1 MNATI
6 SLRRYTM
13 PQGAM
18 PLLTEAPLQQKDHLC
33 GPFHAAR
40 ILRDFGVTDSDGEP
54 LDQDLVA
61 LRAGTT
67 LPRDFADGGVPIGA
81 ASWSDYRFELA
92 RVDSDDAGTSARGL
106 ASAIEELATGRL
118 VCVPISGQWTADAVE
133 GLMALD
139 ARLIA
144 NLRTGRLWG
153 ACPRQED
160 LLAVLDGTAVP
171 DAPPPDWD
179 VGHFV
184 ELVELLR
191 GRRGSLVL
199 IRDSYPSLGW
209 GGLHLQP
216 PAVIAEA
223 LIRGDGRQGGVLA
236 VVEPEA
242 AAAVHRRASELGL
255 KTEMW
260 EN

>member
-1 MNATI
+1 M
-6 SLRRYTM
+6 S
-13 PQGAM
+13 
-18 PLLTEAPLQQKDHLC
+18 LLTEASRQQKDHLC

-40 ILRDFGVTDSDGEP
+40 ILRDIGVTDADGEP

-67 LPRDFADGGVPIGA
+67 LPRDLTDGGMPTGA
-81 ASWSDYRFELA
+81 TSWSDYRYGLA
-92 RVDSDDAGTSARGL
+92 RVDRDDAGTSARGL
-106 ASAIEELATGRL
+106 ASAIEELSNRRL
-118 VCVPISGQWTADAVE
+118 ACVPISGDWTAARVE
-133 GLMALD
+133 GLLALE

-153 ACPRQED
+153 AASPQEA
-160 LLAVLDGTAVP
+160 LLAVLDGAVVP
-171 DAPPPDWD
+171 DPPPPDWD

-184 ELVELLR
+184 ELAELLR
-191 GRRGSLVL
+191 GRRGSLVV

-216 PAVIAEA
+216 PAAVAQA

-236 VVEPEA
+236 VLEPEA
-242 AAAVHRRASELGL
+242 GVAVRRRASELGL
-255 KTEMW
+255 SSEMW

>member
-1 MNATI
+1 M
-6 SLRRYTM
+6 S
-13 PQGAM
+13 
-18 PLLTEAPLQQKDHLC
+18 LLTEAPRQQKDHLC

-40 ILRDFGVTDSDGEP
+40 ILRDFGITDSDGEP

-67 LPRDFADGGVPIGA
+67 LPRDFAEGGVPPGA
-81 ASWSDYRFELA
+81 ASWADCRYGLA
-92 RVDSDDAGTSARGL
+92 TVDKDDAGTSARGL
-106 ASAIEELATGRL
+106 ASAIEELSAGGL
-118 VCVPISGQWTADAVE
+118 VCVPISGGWTGANVE

-153 ACPRQED
+153 ACPPQET
-160 LLAVLDGTAVP
+160 LLAVLDGAAVP
-171 DAPPPDWD
+171 HSPPPDWD

-184 ELVELLR
+184 ELAALLR
-191 GRRGSLVL
+191 GHRGSLVL
-199 IRDSYPSLGW
+199 IRDSYPTLGW
-209 GGLHLQP
+209 GGVHLQP
-216 PAVIAEA
+216 AAVVAEA
-223 LIRGDGRQGGVLA
+223 LIRGDGRQGGVLS
-236 VVEPEA
+236 VVEPHG
-242 AAAVHRRASELGL
+242 AAAVRTRASELGL

>member
-1 MNATI
+1 M
-6 SLRRYTM
+6 S
-13 PQGAM
+13 
-18 PLLTEAPLQQKDHLC
+18 LLTEAPRQQKDHLC

-40 ILRDFGVTDSDGEP
+40 ILREIGVTDADGEP

-67 LPRDFADGGVPIGA
+67 LPRDFADGGVPNGA
-81 ASWSDYRFELA
+81 ASWSDYRYGLA
-92 RVDSDDAGTSARGL
+92 RVDRDDAGTSARGL
-106 ASAIEELATGRL
+106 ASAIEELSNGRL
-118 VCVPISGQWTADAVE
+118 VCVPISGYWTVANVEAV
-133 GLMALD
+133 MALE

-153 ACPRQED
+153 AGAPQEP
-160 LLAVLDGTAVP
+160 LLAVLDGAAVP
-171 DAPPPDWD
+171 DPPSPDWD

-184 ELVELLR
+184 ELVQLLR

-209 GGLHLQP
+209 RGLHLQP
-216 PAVIAEA
+216 PAVVAQA
-223 LIRGDGRQGGVLA
+223 LLRGDGRQGGVLG
-236 VVEPEA
+236 VVEPQA
-242 AAAVHRRASELGL
+242 AAAVRKRAPELGL
-255 KTEMW
+255 NTEMW

>member
-1 MNATI
+1 M
-6 SLRRYTM
+6 L
-13 PQGAM
+13 QDAM
-18 PLLTEAPLQQKDHLC
+18 PLLTEAPRQQKDHLC

-40 ILRDFGVTDSDGEP
+40 ILRGFGITGSDGEP

-67 LPRDFADGGVPIGA
+67 LPRDFADGGVPPGA
-81 ASWSDYRFELA
+81 ASWADHRYELA
-92 RVDSDDAGTSARGL
+92 TVDTDDAGTSARGL
-106 ASAIEELATGRL
+106 ASAIEELSARRL
-118 VCVPISGQWTADAVE
+118 VCVPVSGRWTAANVE

-139 ARLIA
+139 ARFIA

-153 ACPRQED
+153 ACPPQET
-160 LLAVLDGTAVP
+160 LLAVLDGAVP
-171 DAPPPDWD
+171 ASPPPDWD

-184 ELVELLR
+184 ELAALLR

-216 PAVIAEA
+216 AAVVAEA
-223 LIRGDGRQGGVLA
+223 LIRGDGRQGGVLS
-236 VVEPEA
+236 VVEPQG
-242 AAAVHRRASELGL
+242 AAAVRKRASELGL
-255 KTEMW
+255 ATEMW